1 MEMRVLYFGDPRGA
15 LALLD
20 RGVPLCGV
28 VHGRRGGPGWQALLT
43 RLRAD
48 HPEVPRWLRPDLSD
62 PQVVSALAQTAPTAL
77 ASGFYP
83 RVIPPPVLALAP
95 GYNVHPSD
103 LPRWRGPD
111 PSFWVIR
118 SGEAKTAIC
127 VHVLT
132 EALDEG
138 DIVRRVEVPVRW
150 WESGGA
156 LAARL
161 ERDAAGVLGDFMAEL
176 MGGVSPTLTPQE
188 GESTWAPLVD
198 PDDVEIDWSWS
209 AFEVSCLV
217 RAASPQPGAFS
228 GIGSELMVV
237 LRGLPVEDERFA
249 QVPTGS
255 PVILGGEC
263 YIRCGGVRDAYRLD
277 RVRVGRREMTGREL
291 AGLL

>member
-1 MEMRVLYFGDPRGA
+1 MRVLYFGDPRGA

-20 RGVPLCGV
+20 RGVALCGV
-28 VHGRRGGPGWQALLT
+28 VHGRRGGPGWRRLLT
-43 RLRAD
+43 RLREE
-48 HPEVPRWLRPDLSD
+48 HSGVPRWVRPDLSA
-62 PQVVSALAQTAPTAL
+62 PEVVSALAATAPALL

-83 RVIPPPVLALAP
+83 RVIPAAVLALAP

-111 PSFWVIR
+111 PSYWVVR
-118 SGEAKTAIC
+118 SGEPATAIC
-127 VHVLT
+127 VHALT

-138 DIVRRVEVPVRW
+138 DVARRVEVPVRW

-161 ERDAAGVLGDFMAEL
+161 EREAAEVLGAFIAEVA
-176 MGGVSPTLTPQE
+176 GGLAPTLTPQE
-188 GESTWAPLVD
+188 GEPTWAPLVE
-198 PDDVEIDWSWS
+198 PDEVEIDWSWS

-255 PVILGGEC
+255 PVLLGGEC
-263 YIRCGGVRDAYRLD
+263 YIRCGGARDAYRLD

>member
-1 MEMRVLYFGDPRGA
+1 MRVLYLGDPRGA

-20 RGVPLCGV
+20 RGVTLCGV
-28 VHGRRGGPGWQALLT
+28 VHGRRGGPGWRRLLT
-43 RLRAD
+43 RLRD
-48 HPEVPRWLRPDLSD
+48 EHPGVPRWLRPDLSA
-62 PQVVSALAQTAPTAL
+62 PEVVSALAATAPTLL

-83 RVIPPPVLALAP
+83 RVIPPAALALAP

-111 PSFWVIR
+111 PSYWVIR
-118 SGEAKTAIC
+118 SGESTTAIC
-127 VHVLT
+127 VHALT
-132 EALDEG
+132 ERLDEG
-138 DIVRRVEVPVRW
+138 DIARRVEVPVRW

-161 ERDAAGVLGDFMAEL
+161 EREAAEVLGAFIAEL
-176 MGGVSPTLTPQE
+176 AGGLAPTLTPQR
-188 GESTWAPLVD
+188 GAPTWAPLVD

-209 AFEVSCLV
+209 ALDVSCLV

-249 QVPTGS
+249 QVPAGS
-255 PVILGGEC
+255 PVLLDGEC
-263 YIRCGGVRDAYRLD
+263 YIRCGGARDAYRLD

-291 AGLL
+291 GALLG